1 MQLNFEQSPATNP
14 GLLKQI
20 NTARLLELLRRRGAI
35 ARADLARST
44 GLTRST
50 VTVIT
55 AELIAQGLVRESGE
69 ISASRGG
76 GRPGVGLMLNPDGAF
91 FIGAAIE
98 VEHLTVVKL
107 NLAAQIVT
115 RIQEPL
121 QVGAD
126 LAPVLTQLVQLIDRV
141 RQADPLCSSRLRG
154 VGLSI
159 QGILNLDGVIIRA
172 PFLNWSGGDL
182 RSYLQSHLD
191 LPLFVDND
199 ANAAALAE
207 VYLGSAMQSSSLLYI
222 LINKDIGSGIIIN
235 NQVFRGAF
243 GTAGEI
249 SALMSD
255 PPGQDDLELWN
266 HGVGKEAL
274 LYRYREQGGKAKDLH
289 ELVAHLA
296 QGEAIALSVVQDWA
310 EILGRGLVCVA
321 SLLNPE
327 RIVLGGPLT
336 GLFPYVKDSL
346 IARLQNK
353 MPRQGELGFF
363 SNPKARFEVSTFG
376 EDASA
381 VGGAVLAYQSLFRV
395 PDLVLLPG

>member
-1 MQLNFEQSPATNP
+1 MSVDFEPSLATNP

-20 NTARLLELLRRRGAI
+20 NTARLLELLRCHAPI
-35 ARADLARST
+35 ARADLARLT

-55 AELIAQGLVRESGE
+55 ADLIAQGLVRESGE
-69 ISASRGG
+69 VAANRSS
-76 GRPGVGLMLNPDGAF
+76 GRPGVGLMLNPNGAF

-107 NLAAQIVT
+107 NLAAQIVA
-115 RIQEPL
+115 RIQQPLSSMEPETIL
-121 QVGAD
+121 RQV
-126 LAPVLTQLVQLIDRV
+126 VQLIEQV
-141 RQADPLCSSRLRG
+141 RQVEPRYESRLRG

-159 QGILNLDGVIIRA
+159 QGVLNLDGVVIRA
-172 PFLNWSGGDL
+172 PFLDWSGVDL
-182 RSYLQSHLD
+182 RRYLQPHLD

-207 VYLGSAMQSSSLLYI
+207 VYLGNAIQSSSLLYI
-222 LINKDIGSGIIIN
+222 LINKGIGSGIVLN
-235 NQVFRGAF
+235 NRVFRGAY

-255 PPGQDDLELWN
+255 PPGQDNAHECG
-266 HGVGKEAL
+266 HRVGKEDL
-274 LYRYREQGGKAKDLH
+274 LDRYRQQGGTAADVH
-289 ELVAHLA
+289 ELVEQLS
-296 QGEAIALSVVQDWA
+296 QGDAIAHAVVHEWA
-310 EILGRGLVCVA
+310 DILGRGLVSVA

-327 RIVLGGPLT
+327 QIVLGGPLT
-336 GLFPYVKDSL
+336 DLFPYVKDTLMTYLRDS
-346 IARLQNK
+346 
-353 MPRQGELGFF
+353 MPRQGESGFF
-363 SNPKARFEVSTFG
+363 SNPKAKFEVSSFG

-381 VGGAVLAYQSLFRV
+381 IGGAVLAYQSLFRV

>member
-1 MQLNFEQSPATNP
+1 MQFSDRPAANP

-20 NTARLLELLRRRGAI
+20 NTACLLELLRCHAPI
-35 ARADLARST
+35 SRANLARLT
-44 GLTRST
+44 RLTRST

-69 ISASRGG
+69 VSASRG
-76 GRPGVGLMLNPDGAF
+76 GRPGVGLMLNPNGAF

-98 VEHLTVVKL
+98 TEHLTVLKL
-107 NLAAQIVT
+107 NLTAEIMMRV
-115 RIQEPL
+115 QEPL
-121 QVGAD
+121 QGAD
-126 LAPVLTQLVQLIDRV
+126 LAQVLRQLVQMVERIRK
-141 RQADPLCSSRLRG
+141 ADPERDSRLRG
-154 VGLSI
+154 IGLSI
-159 QGILNLDGVIIRA
+159 QGVLNLNGTIVRA

-182 RSYLQSHLD
+182 RSYLQPSLN

-207 VYLGSAMQSSSLLYI
+207 VYLSNAMHSSSLLYI
-222 LINKDIGSGIIIN
+222 LINKGIGSGIIIN
-235 NQVFRGAF
+235 NQVFRGSY

-255 PPGQDDLELWN
+255 PPGQDDLDKWSDGIGKDALLECYQN
-266 HGVGKEAL
+266 RVGKASSLDQLIE
-274 LYRYREQGGKAKDLH
+274 R
-289 ELVAHLA
+289 LA
-296 QGEAIALSVVQDWA
+296 QKETIALSVVQEWA
-310 EILGRGLVCVA
+310 EALSRGLISAA

-327 RIVLGGPLT
+327 RIVLGGQLT
-336 GLFPYVKDSL
+336 GLFPYVED
-346 IARLQNK
+346 IITARLRDG

-363 SNPKARFEVSTFG
+363 SNPKAKFEVSIFG

-395 PDLVLLPG
+395 PDLVLFPN